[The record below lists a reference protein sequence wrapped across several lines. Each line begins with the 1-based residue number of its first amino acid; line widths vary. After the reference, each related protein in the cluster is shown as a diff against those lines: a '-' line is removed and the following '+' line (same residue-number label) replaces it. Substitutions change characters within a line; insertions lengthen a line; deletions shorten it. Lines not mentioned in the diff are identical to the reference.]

1 MTMEGSDAMCFWSE
15 NHSLLFYSCAMIVG
29 KMYPDSYFPRA
40 KMRGAQLSEFGRK
53 LTLEWF
59 DDVDE
64 YGFEEFLST
73 VYMNVTIA
81 CLLNI
86 IDYADEEISG
96 RATRTVD
103 KMLRMLAS
111 HTFKGAVIA
120 PMGRVYRGVI
130 YPCRQEAQAL
140 MNLVN
145 PTVPTS
151 FGEGWLSYYATSKY
165 KIPADVVSLMDKE
178 FNVSYSTGNAMV
190 KLCKTHS
197 YCLTSVQ
204 SPRTDAFS
212 RWRNCTLKQTNPI
225 RGASHWYTKSFN
237 ERFHGTTYFQPGVF
251 GYQQH
256 MWMAAL
262 SSEAVAFV
270 NHPGSTCDE
279 SSMRPGYWYGNGVM
293 PAIRQER
300 ELLGALYVIPDIHPI
315 QFTHVFLPQCK
326 FDYVTRSSHWV
337 FARKADGC
345 LALWSSG
352 DLIRYDDELS
362 NCELRVY
369 GGKCAYLCLVGS
381 TEDYGSFD
389 GFRDKA
395 ISLSPLFDVAN
406 DELMVSGKSF
416 LSYQA
421 ACDETQY
428 V

>member
-1 MTMEGSDAMCFWSE
+1 
-15 NHSLLFYSCAMIVG
+15 
-29 KMYPDSYFPRA
+29 
-40 KMRGAQLSEFGRK
+40 
-53 LTLEWF
+53 
-59 DDVDE
+59 
-64 YGFEEFLST
+64 
-73 VYMNVTIA
+73 
-81 CLLNI
+81 
-86 IDYADEEISG
+86 
-96 RATRTVD
+96 
-103 KMLRMLAS
+103 
-111 HTFKGAVIA
+111 
-120 PMGRVYRGVI
+120 
-130 YPCRQEAQAL
+130 
-140 MNLVN
+140 
-145 PTVPTS
+145 
-151 FGEGWLSYYATSKY
+151 
-165 KIPADVVSLMDKE
+165 
-178 FNVSYSTGNAMV
+178 
-190 KLCKTHS
+190 
-197 YCLTSVQ
+197 
-204 SPRTDAFS
+204 
-212 RWRNCTLKQTNPI
+212 
-225 RGASHWYTKSFN
+225 
-237 ERFHGTTYFQPGVF
+237 
-251 GYQQH
+251 

-293 PAIRQER
+293 PAVRQER

-389 GFRDKA
+389 GFRNKA
-395 ISLSPLFDVAN
+395 ISLSPLFDAAN